1 MKRWGLVFF
10 LLIYFPLIYNA
21 KSQNISNEGT
31 DFWAVFPT
39 HDASNIGND
48 TLAKIRIYVTS
59 KAQSFVT
66 VTCNGMP
73 AMSTDISP
81 NMAVFFDVPRVNAY
95 IDYRERNS
103 KLINRGI
110 HIKVREGSPK
120 VAVFAHIYAGAR
132 SAASLILPQE
142 SLGQEYYSMNYNQ
155 TLDNSGNNRNFLVV
169 AATEPNTDVIIYPR
183 NRPVVKVSLANAGD
197 VYQYMPDGVQDLSGT
212 FVEIDPASSDNCT
225 KRFAVFSG
233 STSVNIGS
241 SGCGNS
247 RDPLYQ
253 QLYPVSSWG
262 KSYCIIPFKDRY
274 FHYRILAEEDNTK
287 VNIGGQVITLNRGFP
302 YVSQIYVRE
311 PVFVSADKKISVAEY
326 SLNQDCSGIEG
337 TRIGDPEMVMLN
349 PTEFNIKT
357 VTLFSSDLQEIKE
370 KYINVSIKTSA
381 THTFKINGITLPEG
395 SWNEMPA
402 NPELS
407 YAQVRIFDK
416 SSTLTANEGFNAIA
430 YGFGAYESYAY
441 SAGTNLAA
449 NNYLL
454 VSNSVTGYDSPNA
467 CIDQE
472 SDFKIVFPFPA
483 QNNKITWQLDNGPV
497 VEVSDPPRIFNA
509 PNGDVL
515 YEYIYDLNK
524 VFTDVSSHTMSVTA
538 TMPDANGCI
547 GRLLEY
553 SFDFNVYPIP
563 QAAATVPAEAC
574 FDEGVMFLDNSVSN
588 IPDKPVNKWFWDFDD
603 GTTSTEQNPKH
614 VFPTS
619 GEFEV
624 KFSAGLEDGCLSD
637 VIKRTITIKP
647 KITPDFKV
655 KPIACLNSEVVV
667 TDLSV
672 VEDNKATINSWL
684 WDFGDGSPPVPM
696 RIATHTYSAAGNYPI
711 KLIVGTDN
719 GCFSVAK
726 KKYITIKGMPI
737 VNFSMPEVCS
747 EDIAQ
752 FTNLSTDANGN
763 SAGLTYFWDFGDVPG
778 SPENSSTDVNASHR
792 YALPGDYTVTL
803 TVVTADGCSTTGSQL
818 FTVNGS
824 VIVPKFEIANKDNL
838 CSSNA
843 VIVNNI
849 STVNFGKITKLVWLM
864 DKDKPNEFI
873 TDEEPEFG
881 EIYEFKYPD
890 AVSPDPVEFTIR
902 MYAYSGIDCVQE
914 DSQTITIYPSPKLVF
929 DPIPSMCIN
938 SGSVLIN
945 QAKEILGVAGKW
957 AYSGPGISADGTF
970 DPEIAGVGTHTITYS
985 FDADNAGGGC
995 SDAKTQ
1001 TITVYPIPLA
1011 TYTRDV
1017 FIYAGE
1023 KKQLDLSA
1031 TGADLSYKWEPAVN
1045 LDKDNVENPVVTAD
1059 KERSYTVTI
1068 RSSQGCVITEKIYV
1082 HIIPEVD
1089 RHNAFSPNGD
1099 GINDTWTLK
1108 NIEIY
1113 LNTTVE
1119 IFNRYGQ
1126 RVYYSKGFYKPFDG
1140 NYKDQAL
1147 PVGTYYY
1154 IINPNNGRKILTGS
1168 LTLIR

>member
-31 DFWAVFPT
+31 DFWAVFPS
-39 HDASNIGND
+39 HDPSIESDEINYAN
-48 TLAKIRIYVTS
+48 IRIYVTS
-59 KAQSFVT
+59 KAPSFVT
-66 VTCNGMP
+66 VTCNGKLVGT
-73 AMSTDISP
+73 ADRAISP
-81 NMAVFFDVPRVNAY
+81 NEPFPFDIPRADAY
-95 IDYRERNS
+95 IDYSERN
-103 KLINRGI
+103 INLTDRGI
-110 HIKVREGSPK
+110 HIKVKEGFPK
-120 VAVFAHIYAGAR
+120 VAVYAHIYAGAR

-142 SLGQEYYSMNYNQ
+142 SLGQEYYSMNYSQ
-155 TLDNSGNNRNFLVV
+155 SQDGPGVNRNFLLIV
-169 AATEPNTDVIIYPR
+169 ATEPNTDVIIHPR
-183 NRPVVKVSLANAGD
+183 NGADVRISLANAGD
-197 VYQYMPDGVQDLSGT
+197 VYQYMPDGAQDLTGT
-212 FVEIDPASSDNCT
+212 FVEIDRSSPNNCT

-233 STSVNIGS
+233 STSVTIGLS
-241 SGCGNS
+241 DCGNS

-253 QLYPVSSWG
+253 QLYPVASWG
-262 KSYCIIPFKDRY
+262 KSYCVIPFIDRFY
-274 FHYRILAEEDNTK
+274 HFRILAEEDNTT
-287 VNIGGQVITLNRGFP
+287 VTFGGQVIVLNRGVP
-302 YVSQIYVRE
+302 YISPIFLRE
-311 PVFVSADKKISVAEY
+311 PLLITANKKISVAEY
-326 SLNQDCSGIEG
+326 SLTQDCSGISDSK
-337 TRIGDPEMVMLN
+337 RGDPEMVMLN
-349 PTEFNIKT
+349 PIEFNIKT
-357 VTLFSSDLQEIKE
+357 VTLFSSTKE
-370 KYINVSIKTSA
+370 NIRERYINVSIKTA
-381 THTFKINGITLPEG
+381 AAHTFKIDGELLPEG
-395 SWNEMPA
+395 SWKTMPS

-407 YAQVRIFDK
+407 YAQVRVIDT

-483 QNNKITWQLDNGPV
+483 QNNRITWQLDNEST
-497 VEVSDPPRIFNA
+497 VEVTDPPRIFNA
-509 PNGDVL
+509 PNGDLL
-515 YEYIYDLNK
+515 YEYVYDLNK
-524 VFTDVSSHTMSVTA
+524 IFPDVSSHTMAVTA
-538 TMPDANGCI
+538 TMPNANNCI
-547 GRLLEY
+547 GRLIEY
-553 SFDFNVYPIP
+553 SFEFNSYPIP
-563 QAAATVPAEAC
+563 IAAATVPAEAC
-574 FDEGVMFLDNSVSN
+574 FDEEVMFIDNSVSN
-588 IPDKPVNKWFWDFDD
+588 IPDKPVSKWFWDFED

-614 VFPTS
+614 VFQTS
-619 GEFEV
+619 GKFTV

-637 VIKRTITIKP
+637 VIPLEITIKP
-647 KITPDFKV
+647 KITADFKV
-655 KPIACLNSEVVV
+655 KPVECISSEVVV

-672 VEDNKATINSWL
+672 VEDNKATINSWS
-684 WDFGDGSPPVPM
+684 WDFGDGSPPVPTK
-696 RIATHTYSAAGNYPI
+696 IARHTYARPGTYRISLVAGTADGCVSKP
-711 KLIVGTDN
+711 KTD
-719 GCFSVAK
+719 SV
-726 KKYITIKGMPI
+726 TIKGLPLAS
-737 VNFSMPEVCS
+737 FSMPEVCS
-747 EDIAQ
+747 EDIVQ
-752 FTNLSTDANGN
+752 FTNFSTDADGN
-763 SAGLTYFWDFGDVPG
+763 KAGLTYFWDFGDVPG
-778 SPENSSTDVNASHR
+778 SPENSSTEVDASHR

-803 TVVTADGCSTTGSQL
+803 TVVTADGCSTTGSQT

-824 VIVPKFEIANKDNL
+824 DITAEFQVFDESKL
-838 CSSNA
+838 CSSKA
-843 VIVNNI
+843 VSVKNL
-849 STVNFGKITKLVWLM
+849 SKVDGKITKLVWFM

-881 EIYEFKYPD
+881 EIYEFKYPEPT
-890 AVSPDPVEFTIR
+890 SPDPVEFTIR

-914 DSQTITIYPSPKLVF
+914 DLQTITIYPSPKLVF

-945 QAKEILGVAGKW
+945 QAKETLGVLGRGT
-957 AYSGPGISADGTF
+957 YSGPGISADGTF
-970 DPEIAGVGTHTITYS
+970 DPETAGVGIHTISYT
-985 FDADNAGGGC
+985 FDAENRC
-995 SDAKTQ
+995 SEVKTQ

-1031 TGADLSYKWEPAVN
+1031 TGADLTYKWEPAVN
-1045 LDKDNVENPVVTAD
+1045 LDKDNVQNPVVTAD
-1059 KERSYTVTI
+1059 KERIYTVTI
-1068 RSSQGCVITEKIYV
+1068 KSSQGCVITEKVYV
-1082 HIIPEVD
+1082 HVIPEVD

-1113 LNTTVE
+1113 LNSTVE

>member
-1 MKRWGLVFF
+1 
-10 LLIYFPLIYNA
+10 
-21 KSQNISNEGT
+21 
-31 DFWAVFPT
+31 
-39 HDASNIGND
+39 
-48 TLAKIRIYVTS
+48 
-59 KAQSFVT
+59 
-66 VTCNGMP
+66 
-73 AMSTDISP
+73 
-81 NMAVFFDVPRVNAY
+81 
-95 IDYRERNS
+95 
-103 KLINRGI
+103 
-110 HIKVREGSPK
+110 
-120 VAVFAHIYAGAR
+120 
-132 SAASLILPQE
+132 
-142 SLGQEYYSMNYNQ
+142 
-155 TLDNSGNNRNFLVV
+155 
-169 AATEPNTDVIIYPR
+169 
-183 NRPVVKVSLANAGD
+183 
-197 VYQYMPDGVQDLSGT
+197 
-212 FVEIDPASSDNCT
+212 
-225 KRFAVFSG
+225 
-233 STSVNIGS
+233 
-241 SGCGNS
+241 
-247 RDPLYQ
+247 
-253 QLYPVSSWG
+253 
-262 KSYCIIPFKDRY
+262 
-274 FHYRILAEEDNTK
+274 
-287 VNIGGQVITLNRGFP
+287 
-302 YVSQIYVRE
+302 
-311 PVFVSADKKISVAEY
+311 
-326 SLNQDCSGIEG
+326 
-337 TRIGDPEMVMLN
+337 
-349 PTEFNIKT
+349 
-357 VTLFSSDLQEIKE
+357 
-370 KYINVSIKTSA
+370 
-381 THTFKINGITLPEG
+381 
-395 SWNEMPA
+395 
-402 NPELS
+402 
-407 YAQVRIFDK
+407 
-416 SSTLTANEGFNAIA
+416 
-430 YGFGAYESYAY
+430 
-441 SAGTNLAA
+441 
-449 NNYLL
+449 
-454 VSNSVTGYDSPNA
+454 
-467 CIDQE
+467 
-472 SDFKIVFPFPA
+472 
-483 QNNKITWQLDNGPV
+483 
-497 VEVSDPPRIFNA
+497 
-509 PNGDVL
+509 
-515 YEYIYDLNK
+515 
-524 VFTDVSSHTMSVTA
+524 
-538 TMPDANGCI
+538 
-547 GRLLEY
+547 
-553 SFDFNVYPIP
+553 
-563 QAAATVPAEAC
+563 
-574 FDEGVMFLDNSVSN
+574 MFLDNSVSN

-624 KFSAGLEDGCLSD
+624 KLFAGLEDGCLSD
-637 VIKRTITIKP
+637 VIKKTITIKP
-647 KITPDFKV
+647 KITPDFNV

-672 VEDNKATINSWL
+672 VEDNKATINSWF

-696 RIATHTYSAAGNYPI
+696 RIATHTYSAAGNYSI
-711 KLIVGTDN
+711 RLIVGTDN

-726 KKYITIKGMPI
+726 EKYITIKGMPI

-752 FTNLSTDANGN
+752 FTNLSTDADGN

-838 CSSNA
+838 CSSSA

-1045 LDKDNVENPVVTAD
+1045 LDKDNVQNPVVTAD
-1059 KERSYTVTI
+1059 KERIYTVTI

-1113 LNTTVE
+1113 LNSTVE